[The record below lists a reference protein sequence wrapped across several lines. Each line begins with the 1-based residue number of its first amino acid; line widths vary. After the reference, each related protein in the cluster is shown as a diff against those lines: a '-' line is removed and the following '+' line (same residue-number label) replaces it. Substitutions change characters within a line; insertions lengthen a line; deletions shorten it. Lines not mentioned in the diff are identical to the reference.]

1 MSKRFAEN
9 EGGRNGD
16 GVNSKRQ
23 KPLQPEQVEEIF
35 SARQLQDLLV
45 FRQDDIDRLRTGNI
59 VHATIALGLTDL
71 TQELRASRSSLTIY
85 CTATTNKNV
94 AVNRLFSAISSMLQ
108 SQKM

>member
-45 FRQDDIDRLRTGNI
+45 FRQDDIERLRTGNI
-59 VHATIALGLTDL
+59 INVLSALDLTDL
-71 TQELRASRSSLTIY
+71 IQELPVSRSSSIIY

-94 AVNRLFSAISSMLQ
+94 AVNKPFSATFSMLQ